1 MELTPLEIVYCV
13 AFFLGFGFAV
23 VSALLSGVFH
33 VGGEGHGHVDMPG
46 HVEIAHHDFSQGDH
60 VAFSPVSPV
69 TVSMFITT
77 FGVTGFALS
86 KWVHLSPAVHF
97 PIAMLS
103 GLIVA
108 AAVFAAFAK
117 ILRVTQSSSVPS
129 TADAVG
135 LEAELTFHTVRQGR
149 PYLSHEVASEIA
161 FSETRL
167 NATAK
172 AVDGKELPQG
182 ARVRI
187 VRIDGTTFVIEK
199 VR

>member
-1 MELTPLEIVYCV
+1 MEMTPLEIVYCV
-13 AFFLGFGFAV
+13 AFFLGFGFAI

-33 VGGEGHGHVDMPG
+33 VGAEGAGHVDVPG
-46 HVEIAHHDFSQGDH
+46 HVEVAHHDFAQGDN

-69 TVSMFITT
+69 TVSMFITS

-86 KWVHLSPAVHF
+86 KWLHLSAALHL

-103 GLIVA
+103 GIVVA
-108 AAVFAAFAK
+108 VGVFALFAK
-117 ILRVTQSSSVPS
+117 VLRVTQSSSLPS

-135 LEAELTFHTVRQGR
+135 IDAELLQHLPADGLCQ
-149 PYLSHEVASEIA
+149 IA
-161 FSETRL
+161 YTQRESRL
-167 NATAK
+167 TATAK

-187 VRIDGTTFVIEK
+187 LRIDGTTFIIEK

>member
-1 MELTPLEIVYCV
+1 MDLTPLEIVYCV
-13 AFFLGFGFAV
+13 AFFLGFGFAI

-33 VGGEGHGHVDMPG
+33 VGAEGHGHVDLPG
-46 HVEIAHHDFSQGDH
+46 HVEIANHDFAQGDH

-69 TVSMFITT
+69 TVSMFITS

-86 KWVHLSPAVHF
+86 KWVHLPAALHL

-108 AAVFAAFAK
+108 AAAFAVFAKVMRA
-117 ILRVTQSSSVPS
+117 TQSSSVPS

-135 LEAELTFHTVRQGR
+135 LEAELMAHLAAEG
-149 PYLSHEVASEIA
+149 LAEI
-161 FSETRL
+161 SYTQRETRL
-167 NATAK
+167 NATAR
-172 AVDGKELPQG
+172 AADGKELPQG
-182 ARVRI
+182 AKVRI